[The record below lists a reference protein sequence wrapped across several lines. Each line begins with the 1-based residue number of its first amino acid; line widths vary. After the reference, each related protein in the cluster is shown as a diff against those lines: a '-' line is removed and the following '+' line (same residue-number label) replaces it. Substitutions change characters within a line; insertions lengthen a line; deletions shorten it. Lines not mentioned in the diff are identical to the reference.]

1 MNSIKVKVL
10 IYFLTFIIRG
20 EVPFMEKWC
29 EIVSTINALD
39 CILLSG
45 TFTIKVAKL
54 SLVLDNDKNV

>member
-45 TFTIKVAKL
+45 IKVAKL
-54 SLVLDNDKNV
+54 VIISVFGQR